1 MEDILK
7 NKIEYIKGV
16 GPAKAEII
24 QKELNYYTWE
34 DILHHFPIRYIDKTK
49 FFSINELK
57 PEMHSALIKGIV
69 TNVKES
75 GTGNAKRF
83 TAIFKDETGT
93 MELVWFKGVDWIK
106 KLIIPLTI
114 LLLIAFCIHLG
125 IQGKE
130 FGFTNGNCGCFGSLL
145 PMTPIEAIIKNVV
158 AMALLVWLFII
169 LPKTIEKGHNFWVL
183 ATVTL
188 ASILA
193 LFMVA
198 PIQPVVAETLEP
210 ETNSVLPVIDTTMT
224 SVPAIETIKDT
235 TSIKTDATKKV
246 EKEVE
251 KVIDEPAK
259 KKSGFAQY
267 FSTID
272 NGRKTLALFVPG
284 CDHCRDAAKELT
296 ELRKKTKNFPEIS
309 IIFMNEEA
317 ELIPDFFKAAGAE
330 YPYKIIEVIPFW
342 KVLGTGRDTPG
353 IKYLWNGNEY
363 KYYDGINANKFDV
376 HDFEKLIAKPYSELK
391 K

>member
-1 MEDILK
+1 MSKNNIAWGIRIVISFLFLLSAVAKLYPSPYFAISTFEVKQLYPMGFSEGFAPYFSRILIGIEFALGFLLLQK
-7 NKIEYIKGV
+7 NFLRTIAI
-16 GPAKAEII
+16 PA
-24 QKELNYYTWE
+24 
-34 DILHHFPIRYIDKTK
+34 
-49 FFSINELK
+49 
-57 PEMHSALIKGIV
+57 
-69 TNVKES
+69 
-75 GTGNAKRF
+75 
-83 TAIFKDETGT
+83 
-93 MELVWFKGVDWIK
+93 
-106 KLIIPLTI
+106 TI
-114 LLLIAFCIHLG
+114 LLLAVFTTHLTIETFMNG
-125 IQGKE
+125 G
-130 FGFTNGNCGCFGSLL
+130 NSGNCGCFGSLL
-145 PMTPIEAIIKNVV
+145 PMTPIEAIIKNVL

-198 PIQPVVAETLEP
+198 PIQPVVAETVEP

-224 SVPAIETIKDT
+224 SVPAVETLKDT

-296 ELRKKTKNFPEIS
+296 DLRKKTKNFPEIS

-317 ELIPDFFKAAGAE
+317 DLIPDFFKAAGAE

-342 KVLGTGRDTPG
+342 KVLGSGRDTPG

-391 K
+391 KQ